1 MKSVVKF
8 ARKEI
13 RLQVIDWQTII
24 KKHGPVVWQ
33 TAYRLLGNHADA
45 CDCFQE
51 TFICALKV
59 CNRQQ
64 VKNFPALLARL
75 ATTRAIDQLR
85 RRIRQDSNKSIV
97 DYEFA
102 DSSKNPDPANLVQHH
117 ELGKKLRKA
126 LVRLPVQEAQ
136 VFCMRYLNDMSYR
149 RIAEELDI
157 DTNTVGVLLYR
168 AKEKLRKLLT
178 FFSNEQKSE
187 VTL

>member
-1 MKSVVKF
+1 M
-8 ARKEI
+8 
-13 RLQVIDWQTII
+13 QVIDWQTII

-85 RRIRQDSNKSIV
+85 RRIRQESNNSII
-97 DYEFA
+97 DYESDA
-102 DSSKNPDPANLVQHH
+102 SNKNPDPANLVQQQ
-117 ELGKKLRKA
+117 ELGEKLRKA
-126 LVRLPVQEAQ
+126 LIRLPVQEAQ
-136 VFCMRYLNDMSYR
+136 VFCLRYLNEMSYR
-149 RIAEELDI
+149 KIAKELEI

-168 AKEKLRKLLT
+168 AKEKLRKSLAA
-178 FFSNEQKSE
+178 FSNEQKSE